1 MLWIVCSL
9 YGILFLHMKTSCSH
23 HTIVISIP
31 LFHCITSTIDG
42 NLNSLQ
48 LETIKNNVAI
58 NILVQTFCGLKGAFF
73 LSTYLGM
80 KNLWIIYIYIQI
92 IHIHTHLYVHIP
104 IYAQTYKHTYTCSVL
119 LDTVRLFS
127 KCQILDKS
135 ISRGILIYFTHFNY
149 FIFKIRYRTKGIFFL
164 TGNCSVSWL

>member
-1 MLWIVCSL
+1 
-9 YGILFLHMKTSCSH
+9 MKTSCSH

-31 LFHCITSTIDG
+31 LFHCITSAIDG

-80 KNLWIIYIYIQI
+80 KNLWIIYI
-92 IHIHTHLYVHIP
+92 
-104 IYAQTYKHTYTCSVL
+104 
-119 LDTVRLFS
+119 
-127 KCQILDKS
+127 
-135 ISRGILIYFTHFNY
+135 
-149 FIFKIRYRTKGIFFL
+149 
-164 TGNCSVSWL
+164 